1 MAYNTM
7 VLPRVRFQ
15 GSGDYSPA
23 TIFLDHVVAVVE
35 AANQVRMIRNGGT
48 ELIVDM
54 EMEKFTTR
62 LKLDNP
68 DT

>member
-1 MAYNTM
+1 MAFNTM

-15 GSGDYSPA
+15 GSGEYSPA
-23 TIFLDHVVAVVE
+23 TVFLDHVVAVVE
-35 AANQVRMIRNGGT
+35 AANQIRLILNGGT

-54 EMEKFTTR
+54 EMEKFAMR

>member
-1 MAYNTM
+1 MAFNTM
-7 VLPRVRFQ
+7 MLPRVRFQ
-15 GSGDYSPA
+15 GSGEYSPA
-23 TIFLDHVVAVVE
+23 TVFLEHIVAIVE
-35 AANQVRMIRNGGT
+35 AGAQVRLLLNGGT

-54 EMEKFTTR
+54 DTEKFMTR

>member
-1 MAYNTM
+1 MAFNTM

-15 GSGDYSPA
+15 GSGEYSPA
-23 TIFLDHVVAVVE
+23 TVFLDHVVAVVE
-35 AANQVRMIRNGGT
+35 AANQIRLILNGGT

-54 EMEKFTTR
+54 EMEKFAMR

-68 DT
+68 YT

>member
-1 MAYNTM
+1 
-7 VLPRVRFQ
+7 
-15 GSGDYSPA
+15 
-23 TIFLDHVVAVVE
+23 
-35 AANQVRMIRNGGT
+35 MILNGGT